1 MSKTADKSNDL
12 FTECKER
19 AEEFFNEIEKSTPI
33 YHQTATDIQQNFL
46 ESWKNVI
53 FSSITLQQEFT
64 AKAGLN
70 VNANKET
77 QEAIRNIT
85 RQAIDAYQNQNKFT
99 IDSNY
104 TTNNMFE
111 AFNENTKTFASL
123 SKNILELMS
132 SVMKKT

>member
-1 MSKTADKSNDL
+1 MSKTSDKPNNL

-19 AEEFFNEIEKSTPI
+19 TEEFFSEIEKSTPI

-53 FSSITLQQEFT
+53 FSSITLQQEFA

-70 VNANKET
+70 VNTSKET
-77 QEAIRNIT
+77 RESIRNIT
-85 RQAIDAYQNQNKFT
+85 RQAVDAYQSQNKFT
-99 IDSNY
+99 VDSNN

-132 SVMKKT
+132 SAMKKT

>member
-1 MSKTADKSNDL
+1 MSKTADKPNDL
-12 FTECKER
+12 FAECKER
-19 AEEFFNEIEKSTPI
+19 TEEFFNEIEKSTPI

-46 ESWKNVI
+46 ESWKNMI
-53 FSSITLQQEFT
+53 FSSIMLQQEF
-64 AKAGLN
+64 AVKAGLDI
-70 VNANKET
+70 NANKET

-85 RQAIDAYQNQNKFT
+85 KQAIDAYQNQNKFA

-104 TTNNMFE
+104 TSNNMSE

-132 SVMKKT
+132 SAMKKT

>member
-1 MSKTADKSNDL
+1 MSKTSDKPNDL
-12 FTECKER
+12 FTECKEST
-19 AEEFFNEIEKSTPI
+19 EEFFNEIEKSTPI

-46 ESWKNVI
+46 DSWKNVI
-53 FSSITLQQEFT
+53 FSSITLQQEFA

-70 VNANKET
+70 VNASKET

-85 RQAIDAYQNQNKFT
+85 RQAVDAYQSQNKFT

-104 TTNNMFE
+104 TANNMFE

-132 SVMKKT
+132 SAMKKT

>member
-1 MSKTADKSNDL
+1 MSKTADKPNDL
-12 FTECKER
+12 FDECKER
-19 AEEFFNEIEKSTPI
+19 TEEFFNEIEKSTPI

-46 ESWKNVI
+46 ESWKNMI
-53 FSSITLQQEFT
+53 YSSIMLQQEF
-64 AKAGLN
+64 AVKAGLDI
-70 VNANKET
+70 NANKET

-85 RQAIDAYQNQNKFT
+85 RQAIDAYQNQNKFA

-104 TTNNMFE
+104 TANNMFE

-132 SVMKKT
+132 SAMKKT

>member
-1 MSKTADKSNDL
+1 MSKTADKPNDL
-12 FTECKER
+12 FAECKER
-19 AEEFFNEIEKSTPI
+19 TEEFFNEIEKSTPI

-53 FSSITLQQEFT
+53 FSSIMLQQEF
-64 AKAGLN
+64 AVKAGLDI
-70 VNANKET
+70 NANKET

-85 RQAIDAYQNQNKFT
+85 RQAIDAYQNQNKFA

-104 TTNNMFE
+104 TANNMFE
-111 AFNENTKTFASL
+111 AFNEHTKTFASL

-132 SVMKKT
+132 SAMKKT

>member
-1 MSKTADKSNDL
+1 MSKTADKPNDL
-12 FTECKER
+12 FAECKER
-19 AEEFFNEIEKSTPI
+19 TEEFFNEIEKSTPI

-46 ESWKNVI
+46 ESWKNMI
-53 FSSITLQQEFT
+53 FSSIMLQQEF
-64 AKAGLN
+64 AVKAGLDI
-70 VNANKET
+70 NANKET

-85 RQAIDAYQNQNKFT
+85 KQAIDAYQNQNKFA

-104 TTNNMFE
+104 TSNNMFE

-132 SVMKKT
+132 SAMKKT

>member
-1 MSKTADKSNDL
+1 MSKTADKPNDL
-12 FTECKER
+12 FAECKER
-19 AEEFFNEIEKSTPI
+19 TEEFFNEIEKSTPI

-53 FSSITLQQEFT
+53 FSSITLQQEFA

-77 QEAIRNIT
+77 LEAIRNIT
-85 RQAIDAYQNQNKFT
+85 KQATDAYQDQNKFT
-99 IDSNY
+99 IDSNH

-132 SVMKKT
+132 SAMKKT

>member
-1 MSKTADKSNDL
+1 MICLTNAGKARRNSSQKLKNLPPYTI
-12 FTECKER
+12 R
-19 AEEFFNEIEKSTPI
+19 QP
-33 YHQTATDIQQNFL
+33 TDIQQNFL

-53 FSSITLQQEFT
+53 FSSITLQQELFT
-64 AKAGLN
+64 KAGLN

-77 QEAIRNIT
+77 LETIRSIT
-85 RQAIDAYQNQNKFT
+85 KQAIDAYQNQNKFT

-104 TTNNMFE
+104 TANNMFE

-132 SVMKKT
+132 SAMKKT

>member
-1 MSKTADKSNDL
+1 MSEKTNESRDL
-12 FTECKER
+12 FTECRESTEK
-19 AEEFFNEIEKSTPI
+19 FFAEIEKSTPV

-53 FSSITLQQEFT
+53 FSSITLQQELAT
-64 AKAGLN
+64 KTGLN

-77 QEAIRNIT
+77 LETIRYIT
-85 RQAIDAYQNQNKFT
+85 EQAITAYQNQNKFT

-104 TTNNMFE
+104 TSSNMFD